1 MTFLPSRSG
10 GPAERHLYTRASRA
24 RFRDA
29 PGAEGSYLSEPLP
42 PLARTLRI
50 VQVND
55 VAYVASALTRGLR
68 AAGQE
73 ARFIELAKY
82 GARWPFPWKLAAL
95 PPRLAAMTFLA
106 LRLRL
111 EAPDVVHIHYASQA
125 ILGPLTGRP
134 YVVHCHGT
142 DVRSAVPRSRWGRAI
157 APGLLHAAGVLYST
171 PDLAPWVRGFR
182 PDARFLPSPVDT
194 DIFRPGGEGA
204 MAEVLISTRLD
215 PVKGADVIIETVRQI
230 RAIRPI
236 TTFTVVDHGSMIA
249 ALRAVVG
256 GAARIVPPV
265 SHHRMPE
272 LLGGHQVFLGQFGLG
287 TVGQAEFEAL
297 ACGLPVVANLSDA
310 HALEVRPP
318 IISSSNATEAASA
331 VAELLDDPDRHSE
344 LSAASRMWT
353 IRHRSLPVVVSSLL
367 DRYVEFGMAG

>member
-1 MTFLPSRSG
+1 
-10 GPAERHLYTRASRA
+10 
-24 RFRDA
+24 
-29 PGAEGSYLSEPLP
+29 LP
-42 PLARTLRI
+42 PFTRPLRI

-55 VAYVASALTRGLR
+55 VAHVASALARGLR
-68 AAGQE
+68 SAGQE

-95 PPRLAAMTFLA
+95 PPRLAAMTLLA

-111 EAPDVVHIHYASQA
+111 EAPDVIHIHYASQA
-125 ILGPLTGRP
+125 ILGLLTGLP

-142 DVRSAVPRSRWGRAI
+142 DVRSTVPQSRWGRAI

-194 DIFRPGGEGA
+194 DMFHPGGEGA

-215 PVKGADVIIETVRQI
+215 PVKGPDVIIETVRQI
-230 RAIRPI
+230 RAIRPA
-236 TTFTVVDHGSMIA
+236 TTFTLVDHGSAIA
-249 ALRAVVG
+249 ELRAAIG

-265 SHHRMPE
+265 PHDRMPE
-272 LLGGHQVFLGQFGLG
+272 LLRGHQVFLGQFGLG

-297 ACGLPVVANLSDA
+297 ACGLPVVANLSDP
-310 HALEVRPP
+310 HAVEVRPP
-318 IISSSNATEAASA
+318 IVSSSNATEAASA
-331 VAELLDDPDRHSE
+331 VAELLDDPDRRSE
-344 LSAASRMWT
+344 LSVASRMWT
-353 IRHRSLPVVVSSLL
+353 MQQRSLPVVVASLL
-367 DRYVEFGMAG
+367 DRYAEFGMAG